1 MYMKSFVQIALIILI
16 IIIGYFFYEKYFSYQ
31 PESKKITN
39 IKSKINNN
47 SNQNLESN
55 LTENFNKKDKSNNLI
70 KNLKYEVMLDGSGK
84 YVIEADLS
92 ELNYIDSIETVFM
105 SNVTAE
111 IIDTSNNKIIIASDE
126 AVFNTVT
133 YNTSFK
139 NNISINYLQNIIS
152 SEKIDFNFKENI
164 IIISENIIYRNFN
177 TLIKTDNIKINLI
190 TKKIEMYMN
199 DPEDK
204 IELTTQK

>member
-1 MYMKSFVQIALIILI
+1 MCMKSFIQIALIILI

-47 SNQNLESN
+47 SDQNLESN
-55 LTENFNKKDKSNNLI
+55 LTENFNTENKSNNLI

>member
-1 MYMKSFVQIALIILI
+1 MKSFIQIALIILI

-47 SNQNLESN
+47 SDQNLESN
-55 LTENFNKKDKSNNLI
+55 LTENFNTENKSNNLI

-152 SEKIDFNFKENI
+152 SEKMDFNFKENI

>member
-1 MYMKSFVQIALIILI
+1 MKSFVQIALIILI

>member
-1 MYMKSFVQIALIILI
+1 MKSFIQIALIILI

-55 LTENFNKKDKSNNLI
+55 LTENFNTENKSNNLI

>member
-1 MYMKSFVQIALIILI
+1 MKSFIQIALIILI

-47 SNQNLESN
+47 SDQNLESN
-55 LTENFNKKDKSNNLI
+55 LTENFNTENKSNNLI

-190 TKKIEMYMN
+190 I
-199 DPEDK
+199 
-204 IELTTQK
+204 

>member
-1 MYMKSFVQIALIILI
+1 MKSFIQLILIVLI
-16 IIIGYFFYEKYFSYQ
+16 IIIGYLFYEKYFSYQ
-31 PESKKITN
+31 QDAKKITN

-47 SNQNLESN
+47 STQNLEDKPTTN
-55 LTENFNKKDKSNNLI
+55 IIKKEKSNNLI

-92 ELNYIDSIETVFM
+92 ELNYIDDIETVFM

-111 IIDTSNNKIIIASDE
+111 IIDTNNNKITIISDD

-133 YNTSFK
+133 YNTTFK
-139 NNISINYLQNIIS
+139 NNISINYLQNTIT
-152 SEKIDFNFKENI
+152 SEKIDFNFKKNI
-164 IIISENIIYRNFN
+164 IIISENIIYKNLN
-177 TLIKTDNIKINLI
+177 TFIKTDNIKINLI
-190 TKKIEMYMN
+190 TKKIKMYMN

-204 IELTTQK
+204 IELTTEK

>member
-1 MYMKSFVQIALIILI
+1 MYMKSFIQIALIILI

-47 SNQNLESN
+47 SDQNLESN
-55 LTENFNKKDKSNNLI
+55 LKENFNTEDKSNNLI

-111 IIDTSNNKIIIASDE
+111 IIDTSNNKIIIVSDE

-164 IIISENIIYRNFN
+164 IIISKNIIYRNFN

>member
-1 MYMKSFVQIALIILI
+1 MKSFIQLALIVLT
-16 IIIGYFFYEKYFSYQ
+16 IIIGYLFYEKYFSNHQ
-31 PESKKITN
+31 DTKKITT

-47 SNQNLESN
+47 SAQKLEDKP
-55 LTENFNKKDKSNNLI
+55 TTNFIKKEKSNNLI
-70 KNLKYEVMLDGSGK
+70 KNLKYEVVLDGSGK

-92 ELNYIDSIETVFM
+92 ELNYIGDIETVFM

-111 IIDTSNNKIIIASDE
+111 IIDTNNNKIIIVSDD

-133 YNTSFK
+133 YNTTFK
-139 NNISINYLQNIIS
+139 NNISINYLQNMITS
-152 SEKIDFNFKENI
+152 DKIDFNFKKNI
-164 IIISENIIYRNFN
+164 IIISENIIYKNLN
-177 TLIKTDNIKINLI
+177 TFIKTDNIKINLI
-190 TKKIEMYMN
+190 TKKIKMYMN

>member
-1 MYMKSFVQIALIILI
+1 MCMKSFIQIALIILI

-47 SNQNLESN
+47 SDQNLESN
-55 LTENFNKKDKSNNLI
+55 LTENFNTENKSNNLI

-139 NNISINYLQNIIS
+139 NNISINYLENIIS

>member
-1 MYMKSFVQIALIILI
+1 MKSFIQIALIILI

-31 PESKKITN
+31 PDSKKITN

-111 IIDTSNNKIIIASDE
+111 IIDTNKNKIIIVSDE

-164 IIISENIIYRNFN
+164 IIISKNIIYRNFN
-177 TLIKTDNIKINLI
+177 TFIKTDNIKINLI

>member
-1 MYMKSFVQIALIILI
+1 MKSFIQIALIILI

-47 SNQNLESN
+47 SDQNLESN
-55 LTENFNKKDKSNNLI
+55 LTENFNTENKSNNLI

>member
-1 MYMKSFVQIALIILI
+1 MKSFIQIALIILI

-47 SNQNLESN
+47 SDQNLESN
-55 LTENFNKKDKSNNLI
+55 LKENFNTEDKSNNLI

-111 IIDTSNNKIIIASDE
+111 IIDTSNNKIIIVSDE

-164 IIISENIIYRNFN
+164 IIISKNIIYRNFN